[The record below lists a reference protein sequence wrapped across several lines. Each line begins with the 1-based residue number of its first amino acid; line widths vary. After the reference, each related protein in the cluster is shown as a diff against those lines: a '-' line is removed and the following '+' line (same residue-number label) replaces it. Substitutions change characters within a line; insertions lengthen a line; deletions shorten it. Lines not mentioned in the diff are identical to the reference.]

1 MNVGKVMRLFRI
13 LALVGSAVA
22 LATNAAAAE
31 IESYVNNLTTSVSNQ
46 RVASVLNEVFD
57 RAEAKP
63 KLKLRGVA
71 GANLYTKIAPSVVLI
86 VSEDGIGTG
95 SIISDDGLI
104 LTNWHVVEDNTHVR
118 IAFMPK
124 GLGAD
129 VKESDIADARVI
141 HVQEDKDLALL
152 QILNYNSKLPDPLQL
167 GSEQDIRIGLDT
179 HAIGHPNGEFWT
191 YTRGYISQYRPRY
204 EWAYSEKEQFK
215 ADVIQT
221 QTPINPGNSG
231 GPLINQDGKL
241 IGVNSFKGEGDGINF
256 AVAFTEIERFL
267 ASAPEPKASQTE
279 SDCEPEILREARSSK
294 NDGEIILYDR
304 DCNGIADLSLYVPDA
319 VNGDTIID
327 HDDNEDGRI
336 DGYIVDEDSDGSW
349 DYSFWDSDFDGV
361 WDLRG
366 MHPDGEINPSSF
378 RETG

>member
-1 MNVGKVMRLFRI
+1 MRLFRI
-13 LALVGSAVA
+13 LALVGSALT
-22 LATNAAAAE
+22 LANNAASAE

-104 LTNWHVVEDNTHVR
+104 LTNWHVVEDNTEVR

-141 HVQEDKDLALL
+141 HVQKDKDLALL
-152 QILNYNSKLPDPLQL
+152 RILDYNASLPDPLQL

-204 EWAYSEKEQFK
+204 E
-215 ADVIQT
+215 
-221 QTPINPGNSG
+221 
-231 GPLINQDGKL
+231 
-241 IGVNSFKGEGDGINF
+241 
-256 AVAFTEIERFL
+256 
-267 ASAPEPKASQTE
+267 
-279 SDCEPEILREARSSK
+279 
-294 NDGEIILYDR
+294 
-304 DCNGIADLSLYVPDA
+304 
-319 VNGDTIID
+319 
-327 HDDNEDGRI
+327 
-336 DGYIVDEDSDGSW
+336 
-349 DYSFWDSDFDGV
+349 
-361 WDLRG
+361 
-366 MHPDGEINPSSF
+366 
-378 RETG
+378 

>member
-1 MNVGKVMRLFRI
+1 MRLFRI
-13 LALVGSAVA
+13 LAFVGSALT
-22 LATNAAAAE
+22 LANNAASAE
-31 IESYVNNLTTSVSNQ
+31 IESYVNNLATSVSNQ

-104 LTNWHVVEDNTHVR
+104 LTNWHVVEDNTEVR

-141 HVQEDKDLALL
+141 HVQKDKDLALL
-152 QILNYNSKLPDPLQL
+152 RILNYNASLPDPLQL

-231 GPLINQDGKL
+231 GPLINQDGKI

-267 ASAPEPKASQTE
+267 ASAPKAETTQTE
-279 SDCEPEILREARSSK
+279 TDCTPKILREVRSSK
-294 NDGEIILYDR
+294 NDGEIVLYDR

-349 DYSFWDSDFDGV
+349 DYSFWDSDFDGE

-366 MHPDGEINPSSF
+366 MHPNGEINPSSF

>member
-118 IAFMPK
+118 IAFMPT

-141 HVQEDKDLALL
+141 HVQKDKDLALL

-204 EWAYSEKEQFK
+204 EWAYSENEQFK

-256 AVAFTEIERFL
+256 AVAFTEIEQFL
-267 ASAPEPKASQTE
+267 ASAPEAETPQTE
-279 SDCEPEILREARSSK
+279 SDCTPKILREVRSSK
-294 NDGEIILYDR
+294 NDGEIVLYDR

-366 MHPDGEINPSSF
+366 MHPDGKINPSSF

>member
-1 MNVGKVMRLFRI
+1 MNVGKVMSLFRI
-13 LALVGSAVA
+13 LALVGSAIT
-22 LATNAAAAE
+22 LANNAASAE
-31 IESYVNNLTTSVSNQ
+31 IDSYVDNLTTSVSNQ

-63 KLKLRGVA
+63 KLKLRGTA

-104 LTNWHVVEDNTHVR
+104 LTNWHVVEDNSEVR

-141 HVQEDKDLALL
+141 HVQKDKDLALL
-152 QILNYNSKLPDPLQL
+152 QILNYNLKLPDPLQL
-167 GSEQDIRIGLDT
+167 GTEQDIRIGLDT

-267 ASAPEPKASQTE
+267 ASAPDAETPQVE
-279 SDCEPEILREARSSK
+279 SACKPEVLREARSSK
-294 NDGEIILYDR
+294 DDGELILYDR

-319 VNGDTIID
+319 VNGDTIVD

-349 DYSFWDSDFDGV
+349 DYSFWDSDFDGE

>member
-22 LATNAAAAE
+22 LATNAASVE

-118 IAFMPK
+118 IAFMPT

-141 HVQEDKDLALL
+141 HVQKDKDLALL

-231 GPLINQDGKL
+231 GPLINQDGKI

-256 AVAFTEIERFL
+256 AVAFTEIEQFL
-267 ASAPEPKASQTE
+267 ASAPEAETPQTE
-279 SDCEPEILREARSSK
+279 SDCTPKILREARSSK
-294 NDGEIILYDR
+294 NDGEIVLYDR

-349 DYSFWDSDFDGV
+349 DYSFWDSDFDGE